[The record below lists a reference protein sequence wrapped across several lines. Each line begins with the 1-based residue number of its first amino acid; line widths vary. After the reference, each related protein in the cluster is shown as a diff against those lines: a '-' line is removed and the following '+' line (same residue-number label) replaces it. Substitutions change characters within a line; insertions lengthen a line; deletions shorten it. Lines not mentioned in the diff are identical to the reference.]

1 MSDFDQ
7 IPLEAPA
14 QEEVIPQP
22 QPDWDIILRTLANNQ
37 NNLQDSL
44 RDMAD
49 GLSQLTIQMQE
60 FTRSKVTTSA
70 FQKPSAFEGNRGAD
84 ARRFLAA
91 FSNYAMGTGPQL
103 NNANPTGGFHRND
116 AAWIQASLSHLT
128 KEAAIWATPYME
140 ELAVGRHPFDS
151 DWDKFVAAFKL
162 RFETADEAVE
172 AKEALRTLY
181 QGSKTVPE
189 YTARF
194 QEVAPRTGYSEA
206 DLRDRFYEH
215 LATKVKD
222 ELVHTERPT
231 KSLSELIK
239 VASDVDTRIRQRAT
253 EKARE
258 LGKAPPAS
266 SNRTFTFS
274 APAPTAPSRDPNAM
288 DVDAA
293 KMGNG
298 KTRFD
303 YLRWMTGKCFG
314 CGATDH
320 TKAQGNHSREICGHC
335 HRLGHKEEVCQD
347 KFMGIRPRSQRAAAS
362 TVEASS
368 TETLSASSAPSAD
381 HVAAIEKLMVQQEE
395 LSRQLDMLKSVF

>member
-1 MSDFDQ
+1 MADPDST
-7 IPLEAPA
+7 
-14 QEEVIPQP
+14 QP
-22 QPDWDIILRTLANNQ
+22 QTQVPDWDTILRTLASNQ
-37 NNLQDSL
+37 NDLQDSM

-60 FTRSKVTTSA
+60 FSRSKVTTSA
-70 FQKPSAFEGNRGAD
+70 FQKPAAFEGNRGAD

-91 FSNYAMGTGPQL
+91 FSNYAMGTGRQL
-103 NNANPTGGFHRND
+103 NDPNHAGGFTRND
-116 AAWIQASLSHLT
+116 AAWIQASLSHLS

-140 ELAVGRHPFDS
+140 ELAAGRTPFDS

-172 AKEALRTLY
+172 AKEALRTLF

-215 LATKVKD
+215 LATRVKD

-231 KSLSELIK
+231 KTLIDLIK
-239 VASDVDTRIRQRAT
+239 VASDIDTRVRQRAT

-258 LGKAPPAS
+258 QGKAPPVS

-274 APAPTAPSRDPNAM
+274 APAPTTPSRDPNAM
-288 DVDAA
+288 DVDASR
-293 KMGNG
+293 MGNG
-298 KTRFD
+298 KSRFD

-335 HRLGHKEEVCQD
+335 NRLGHKEEVCQD
-347 KFMGIRPRSQRAAAS
+347 KFMGIRPKSQRAAAS
-362 TVEASS
+362 STQNMSS
-368 TETLSASSAPSAD
+368 TETVDTSSAPNAD
-381 HVAAIEKLMVQQEE
+381 HVAAIEKLMAQQEE
-395 LSRQLDMLKSVF
+395 LRSQLDSLKSVF

>member
-1 MSDFDQ
+1 M
-7 IPLEAPA
+7 
-14 QEEVIPQP
+14 
-22 QPDWDIILRTLANNQ
+22 
-37 NNLQDSL
+37 

-91 FSNYAMGTGPQL
+91 FSNYAMGTGHQL
-103 NNANPTGGFHRND
+103 NNPNPAGGFHHND

-140 ELAVGRHPFDS
+140 ELALGRHPFDS

-189 YTARF
+189 YT
-194 QEVAPRTGYSEA
+194 TGYSEA

-231 KSLSELIK
+231 KTLSDLIK
-239 VASDVDTRIRQRAT
+239 VASDIDTRVRQCAT

-258 LGKAPPAS
+258 LGKTPPAP

-274 APAPTAPSRDPNAM
+274 VPTPTAPSRDPNAM

-298 KTRFD
+298 KTRLD

-320 TKAQGNHSREICGHC
+320 TKSQGNHTREICGHC

-347 KFMGIRPRSQRAAAS
+347 KFMGIRPKSQRAAAS
-362 TVEASS
+362 SIEASS
-368 TETLSASSAPSAD
+368 TETISAPSAPSAD
-381 HVAAIEKLMVQQEE
+381 HVAAIERLMAQQEE
-395 LSRQLDMLKSVF
+395 LSRQLDSLNSVF